1 MGDTC
6 HFLSSDELLEKERP
20 FGKKKNTPLFSFPVF
35 TLFHWTQIKKEKPI
49 VEMLPKKQVQQ
60 CWSLKL
66 NMKVQDRRLTKF
78 GR

>member
-1 MGDTC
+1 MCVSEYIYIYMYLFITSRLVC
-6 HFLSSDELLEKERP
+6 ALPPSECSKSLRKLSIDIQLY
-20 FGKKKNTPLFSFPVF
+20 F
-35 TLFHWTQIKKEKPI
+35 

>member
-1 MGDTC
+1 MCVCVGGCLNIYIYIYIFVYYIAAGMCVTPSEC
-6 HFLSSDELLEKERP
+6 SKSLRKLSIDIQLY
-20 FGKKKNTPLFSFPVF
+20 F
-35 TLFHWTQIKKEKPI
+35 